1 VIEHKEEIPNDIKV
15 LKEIRA
21 ILLQAKKQTK
31 QHSKN
36 GCLSGDRYIWID
48 VALVQTLRI
57 TKMIDKKLN

>member
-1 VIEHKEEIPNDIKV
+1 VIEHKEDIPNDIKV

-31 QHSKN
+31 KQSKN
-36 GCLSGDRYIWID
+36 E